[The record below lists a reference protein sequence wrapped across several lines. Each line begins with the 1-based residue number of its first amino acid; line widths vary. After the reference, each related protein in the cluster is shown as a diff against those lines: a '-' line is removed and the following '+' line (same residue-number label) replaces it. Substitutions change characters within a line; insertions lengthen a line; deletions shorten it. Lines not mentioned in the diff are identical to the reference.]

1 MSTPSGTTQDL
12 THAQLEDAL
21 AAARA
26 ENTRLLTRCNA
37 ITTEQA
43 TLGYTPGDELRFC
56 ELQAEW
62 RTLFD
67 AARVQLD
74 MALHLI
80 DVIYAQT
87 TATTGTRH
95 A

>member
-12 THAQLEDAL
+12 ETAL
-21 AAARA
+21 ATARA
-26 ENTRLLTRCNA
+26 ENTRLLNRCNA

-43 TLGYTPGDELRFC
+43 TLGYAPGDELRYY

-67 AARVQLD
+67 AAKVQLD
-74 MALHLI
+74 VALHLI

-87 TATTGTRH
+87 TAATGTRH

>member
-12 THAQLEDAL
+12 ETAL
-21 AAARA
+21 ATARA
-26 ENTRLLTRCNA
+26 ENLRLLNRCNA
-37 ITTEQA
+37 IITEQA
-43 TLGYTPGDELRFC
+43 TLGYTPDDELRYY

-67 AARVQLD
+67 AAKVQLD
-74 MALHLI
+74 KALNLI

>member
-1 MSTPSGTTQDL
+1 MSTPSGTTPDL

-21 AAARA
+21 ATARA
-26 ENTRLLTRCNA
+26 ENVRLLTRCNA
-37 ITTEQA
+37 ITAEQA
-43 TLGYTPGDELRFC
+43 TLGYTPGDELRYY

-62 RTLFD
+62 RILFD
-67 AARVQLD
+67 AAKVQLD

>member
-12 THAQLEDAL
+12 ETAL
-21 AAARA
+21 TTARA
-26 ENTRLLTRCNA
+26 ENLRLLKRCNA
-37 ITTEQA
+37 ITAEQK
-43 TLGYTPGDELRFC
+43 TLGYTPGDELRYY

-67 AARVQLD
+67 AAKIQLD
-74 MALHLI
+74 TALHLI

-87 TATTGTRH
+87 IATTGTRN

>member
-12 THAQLEDAL
+12 ETAL
-21 AAARA
+21 AVARA

-43 TLGYTPGDELRFC
+43 TLGYTPGDELRYY

-62 RTLFD
+62 RILFD
-67 AARVQLD
+67 AAKVQLD
-74 MALHLI
+74 KALNLI

>member
-12 THAQLEDAL
+12 ETAL
-21 AAARA
+21 ATARA
-26 ENTRLLTRCNA
+26 ENTRLLNRCNA
-37 ITTEQA
+37 ITAEQA
-43 TLGYTPGDELRFC
+43 TLGYAPGDELRYY

-67 AARVQLD
+67 AAKVQLD
-74 MALHLI
+74 KALNLI

-87 TATTGTRH
+87 TAATGTRH